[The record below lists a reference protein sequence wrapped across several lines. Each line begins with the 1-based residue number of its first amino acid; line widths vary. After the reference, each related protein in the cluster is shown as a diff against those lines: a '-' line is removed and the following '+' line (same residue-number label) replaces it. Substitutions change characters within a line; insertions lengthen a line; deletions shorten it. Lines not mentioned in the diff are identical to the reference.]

1 MKHIF
6 ATLAILALA
15 LAVGCHAQVPLPGG
29 TTQAVGFNVFREA
42 SGGAFA
48 QINTALIT
56 PLTYTDLSVEAAAA
70 YEYAAASVDAQGEQS
85 VYSNIASA
93 TIPATGS
100 YKVVLTWNA
109 PLAGSAATLGTLTAT
124 S

>member
-1 MKHIF
+1 MKRIF
-6 ATLAILALA
+6 ATLAILALG
-15 LAVGCHAQVPLPGG
+15 LAAGCHAQVALPGG

-42 SGGAFA
+42 SGGSFA
-48 QINTALIT
+48 QINSGVIAA
-56 PLTYTDLSVEAAAA
+56 LTYTDLSVQAATTYDYVAT
-70 YEYAAASVDAQGEQS
+70 SVDAQGAQS
-85 VYSNIASA
+85 VYSNTASA
-93 TIPATGS
+93 AIQATGS